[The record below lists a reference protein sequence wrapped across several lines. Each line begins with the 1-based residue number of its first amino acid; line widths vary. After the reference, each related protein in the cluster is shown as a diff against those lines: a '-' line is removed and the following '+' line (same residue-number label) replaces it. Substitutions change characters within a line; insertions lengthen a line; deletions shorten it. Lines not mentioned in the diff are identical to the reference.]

1 MLRSWS
7 FIIHIQRF
15 EFKTHFAH
23 LLQRWAWKNAVI
35 SIHKKRVCSQPEVLK
50 ETWLLSAGIST
61 KSYAYVMTGQ
71 CLYINLF
78 SLYIF
83 YSFLFMNPGANLP
96 QLHG

>member
-15 EFKTHFAH
+15 EFKTQFAH